1 MSDLFGF
8 QCFFWCLGQ
17 KNAYAQ
23 FQFFVFCFF
32 FFPEIM
38 VIIAISQHYD
48 DHTSLIAQSVKNL
61 PAMQETQVRLLYSED
76 TLEKEMA
83 THSSILA
90 WKIPWTKEPG
100 WLQSTGSQEPDT
112 TQQLNHHRD
121 DYIQNVKCLL
131 PNISLT
137 KISFPF
143 YLQQLS
149 FFVCKLQ
156 KLTLANLGREKIQDN
171 RVAHRKGQRIRHVQS
186 KVKDLSFSKV
196 SVSQDDE

>member
-1 MSDLFGF
+1 MHMLSFSFLFS
-8 QCFFWCLGQ
+8 
-17 KNAYAQ
+17 
-23 FQFFVFCFF
+23 VFCFLF
-32 FFPEIM
+32 FFSEIM

-61 PAMQETQVRLLYSED
+61 PAMQEMQFPSLGWKI
-76 TLEKEMA
+76 LEEEMA
-83 THSSILA
+83 THSGIFV

-171 RVAHRKGQRIRHVQS
+171 RVAHRKGWRIRHVQS